1 MSHHDL
7 TASSIER
14 QNILNN
20 SIAVNRIE
28 QELKFPGFSW
38 KDKTFF
44 TIESVASIFQ
54 VDTRTIER
62 AIEQNR
68 EELIQNGFC
77 IISGKELADLKA
89 SGFPVPPRMR
99 SLSLFHFRTLLD
111 IAMLLTTSER
121 AKAIRSKILDITMS
135 VLNQVTGNNCTYI
148 NQRDP
153 DFLDVS
159 YQNDVGRRQFTRAIN
174 RTVDMGIY
182 KYEYFTNRIYQCI
195 FLEKAREY
203 QKILRL
209 SNRSNL
215 RDTMYSEVLRCITS
229 IESGAA
235 HELEKEFLHL
245 GRKLTKEEASHII
258 DNLASHPALS
268 PFIENARN
276 KMASRD
282 LSFRDAEHEKLESY
296 ITSVDPEDFERF
308 LGEKSKS
315 LEQQIKEH
323 RDIFLRLK
331 DK

>member
-7 TASSIER
+7 TSSAIER

-20 SIAVNRIE
+20 SIAIKKIE
-28 QELKFPGFSW
+28 KELNFPGFLW
-38 KDKTFF
+38 ENETFF
-44 TIESVASIFQ
+44 TIESASSIFE
-54 VDTRTIER
+54 VDPRTIER
-62 AIEQNR
+62 TIEQNR

-77 IISGKELADLKA
+77 IISGKKLAQLKDT
-89 SGFPVPPRMR
+89 GFSISPRIR
-99 SLSLFHFRTLLD
+99 TLSLFRFRTLLD

-121 AKAIRSKILDITMS
+121 AKAIRAKILDITMS
-135 VLNQVTGNNCTYI
+135 VLNQATSNNRTCI

-159 YQNDVGRRQFTRAIN
+159 YQNNLGRRQFTKAIN
-174 RTVDMGIY
+174 QTVNMNIY
-182 KYEYFTNRIYQCI
+182 KYEYFTNKIYQCI
-195 FLEKAREY
+195 FLEKAKEY

-209 SNRSNL
+209 SDRSNL

-235 HELEKEFLHL
+235 HELEKEFQRL
-245 GRKLTKEEASHII
+245 GRKLTKEEASDII
-258 DNLASHPALS
+258 DNLANHPALH

-282 LSFRDAEHEKLESY
+282 LSFRDAEHKKLESY

-315 LEQQIKEH
+315 LAQQIKEH